1 MTVFITGGTGLIG
14 SNVCEQLLARGDD
27 VRALA
32 RPGSETGPLRDLGVT
47 IVEGDITDAVSVR
60 KAADGCDVAVHAA
73 AILGGV
79 VQNSGEHQQVNVGGI
94 GNVFDA
100 AETLGMRRVV
110 TYGTTTYFDFKTSPL
125 TEHSPVDENPTTDP
139 YTVTKRAAYLETM
152 RRANEGLDACVVIPG
167 GTFGPAPTPNR
178 AMEAPSFNLRLSLG
192 LQKKMTQAVAFP
204 IPWVLASDVA
214 AAAVAAIDKGV
225 RGETYL
231 AFGPPDA
238 VTTMAVFVNRGLE
251 LAGVDHRIRNITAA
265 DLDADPELKRKLGP
279 SMDALAHQK
288 FPEPFFNNDLTV
300 ERLGYDPVGLDAA
313 LRQTLEWLRVH
324 HPWE

>member
-100 AETLGMRRVV
+100 AQDLGMRRVV

-125 TEHSPVDENPTTDP
+125 TEHSPVDPNPTSDP

-152 RRANEGLDACVVIPG
+152 RRAEEGLDVCVVIPG
-167 GTFGPAPTPNR
+167 GVFGPAPTINR
-178 AMEAPSFNLRLSLG
+178 ALEAPSFNLRLLLAMRG
-192 LQKKMTQAVAFP
+192 ELDAAVSFP
-204 IPWVLASDVA
+204 IPWVLATDVS

-231 AFGPPDA
+231 AFGHPED
-238 VTTMAVFVNRGLE
+238 VTSMAVFLNRGCE
-251 LAGVDHRIRNITAA
+251 VAGVSHRVRDITAA
-265 DLDADPELKRKLGP
+265 DLDADAELRAKVGP
-279 SMDALAHQK
+279 SMVALAQQR
-288 FPEPFFNNDLTV
+288 FPEPYFVNSLTV
-300 ERLGYDPVGLDAA
+300 ERLGYAPVAMDPA
-313 LRQTLEWLRVH
+313 LEQTVAWLRRH
-324 HPWE
+324 HL